1 MSKTINPESIAPKPL
16 SPRER
21 ADEQP
26 YRSRGEGFHGLIIA
40 IACLSVSAFAA
51 AESDTEALSMALRVE
66 AELTSVIEKTSNA
79 FAFVG
84 GGSAIVISPDGY
96 ILSNHHVAG
105 DRKQWTVRVYGTGKF
120 FVCDL
125 VGTDPVGDLCLLK
138 ARGAENLPFVK
149 FGDIAALKVG
159 QQCLTIGDPF
169 KLADPWDG
177 PPSVSLGTISA
188 LHRFQQNYCDAIQT
202 DAAINP
208 GNSGGPL
215 VTLDGELIGI
225 TGQIMSRFLAKANT
239 GIGYSIPIDQIARFI
254 PALKSAGGTAVY
266 HGTMPEG
273 VLFTQSSIDDVQAAV
288 VESVEPASEAEVL
301 DFRKGDKVLRVNDK
315 PVLNFWRLKGIVQS
329 YPEGTQVSF
338 FVARAG
344 KEVEIKFKLPRM
356 PLPPAPAYIEALG
369 IQVVPTRAGDGLLVK
384 IVMPGSVAE
393 KTGLAKDDVILKIGG
408 RQPVSNWQQAL
419 LAKRAGDQVPVEIR
433 RATATGTVSRTLTM
447 VIEQH

>member
-1 MSKTINPESIAPKPL
+1 MLAPFAL
-16 SPRER
+16 
-21 ADEQP
+21 
-26 YRSRGEGFHGLIIA
+26 L
-40 IACLSVSAFAA
+40 ACVALFSSSAQAA
-51 AESDTEALSMALRVE
+51 TEADTDALNMALRVE
-66 AELTSVIEKTSNA
+66 SELTGVIERASNA
-79 FAFVG
+79 FAFIG
-84 GGSAIVISPDGY
+84 GGSGIVISPDGY

-138 ARGAENLPFVK
+138 ARGASNLPFVEP
-149 FGDIAALKVG
+149 GDLSTLKVG

-215 VTLDGELIGI
+215 VTLDGKLIGI

-254 PALKSAGGTAVY
+254 PLLKTAGGKFVY
-266 HGTMPEG
+266 HGTLPDG
-273 VLFTQSSIDDVQAAV
+273 VVFTQSSIDDVQAAV
-288 VESVEPASEAEVL
+288 VESVETAGDGEIL
-301 DFRKGDKVLRVNDK
+301 GFRKGDLVLRVDEK
-315 PVLNFWRLKGIVQS
+315 PVLNYWRLRGIIQS
-329 YPEGTQVSF
+329 YPENTPVTLVIS
-338 FVARAG
+338 RAG
-344 KEVEIKFKLPRM
+344 KEVNITFKLPRM

-393 KTGLAKDDVILKIGG
+393 RTGLIRDDVILKIAGK
-408 RQPVSNWQQAL
+408 QPVSNWQDTL
-419 LAKRAGDQVPVEIR
+419 LIKHSGDQVPIEIR
-433 RATATGTVSRTLTM
+433 RATATGNVVRTLTM
-447 VIEQH
+447 TIEAR